1 MKRHRFDP
9 LSFVFGLIFLL
20 IAGAAVWNQS
30 FRWDINAW
38 VLPATVLLLGIALL
52 ASTLRSGSQDS
63 GVQDGHIGPDST
75 QDARDQ

>member
-9 LSFVFGLIFLL
+9 LSLVFGIIFLL

-38 VLPATVLLLGIALL
+38 VLPAAVLFLGIALL

-63 GVQDGHIGPDST
+63 GVDTADISAEST
-75 QDARDQ
+75 PES

>member
-20 IAGAAVWNQS
+20 VAGTAVWNQN
-30 FRWDINAW
+30 FRWDVNAW
-38 VLPATVLLLGIALL
+38 VFPAAVLFLGIALL

-63 GVQDGHIGPDST
+63 GATTTEIPPEST
-75 QDARDQ
+75 PEA